1 MQADPSLRKF
11 NRDLI
16 WNAGSFGMTAV
27 FGVLLN
33 VAIIRWY
40 GTEALGVFNLVYA
53 VYILLSQMAV
63 GGVHLA
69 VQAFVPRELH
79 KGRSPDA
86 HVTAAM
92 LLAMASSLLVMA
104 LAWAGRELP
113 GRWFTSPAVGQA
125 FPLVIWGL
133 LFFSWNK
140 ILLSFHNGARRMR
153 LFAVFQFLRAFLMIL
168 GMVLMIVLGARME
181 QLPQLL
187 AWTELGLFAML
198 LPVSLVTWKPWKKE
212 GLSEAFGESFRFGNR
227 VLTGNFLL
235 DINTRVDVFILGVLL
250 NERAVGLYSFAST
263 VAEGVLQ
270 LPVLFRNNINPVL
283 ARAWAQGGP
292 ALLAKVMVRARKGM
306 FKILAPVMGAT
317 ILLFPAVLWIFGMQ
331 ADALSIWAVY
341 ALLVGGAVAV
351 AGRLPFYMLFS
362 QLGHPGHQTLFVF
375 GGFLMNVALNLVLVP
390 VAGIT
395 GAGLA
400 TGLATVFAMLLHRR
414 MSLGVLGIRF

>member
-53 VYILLSQMAV
+53 VYILLSQLAV

-92 LLAMASSLLVMA
+92 LLAMASSLLVMT

-153 LFAVFQFLRAFLMIL
+153 LFAVFQFLRAFLMFL
-168 GMVLMIVLGARME
+168 GLVLMILAGARME
-181 QLPQLL
+181 RLPQLL
-187 AWTELGLFAML
+187 AWTELGLFALL
-198 LPVSLVTWKPWKKE
+198 LPVSLATWKPWRKE
-212 GLSEAFGESFRFGNR
+212 GLGAAFSESLRFGNR

-235 DINTRVDVFILGVLL
+235 DINTRVDVFILGILL

-283 ARAWAQGGP
+283 ARAWAQGGQG
-292 ALLAKVMVRARKGM
+292 LLAKVMGRARKGM
-306 FKILAPVMGAT
+306 FRLLAPVMGAT
-317 ILLFPAVLWIFGMQ
+317 ILLFPAALWLFGLQ

-341 ALLVGGAVAV
+341 ALLVGGAAAV
-351 AGRLPFYMLFS
+351 AGRLPFFMLFS
-362 QLGHPGHQTLFVF
+362 QLGRPGRQTLFVL
-375 GGFLMNVALNLVLVP
+375 GGFLMNVALNLALVP
-390 VAGIT
+390 SLGIV
-395 GAGLA
+395 GAALA
-400 TGLATVFAMLLHRR
+400 TGLATTLTMLLHRR
-414 MSLGVLGIRF
+414 MCTGLLGISF